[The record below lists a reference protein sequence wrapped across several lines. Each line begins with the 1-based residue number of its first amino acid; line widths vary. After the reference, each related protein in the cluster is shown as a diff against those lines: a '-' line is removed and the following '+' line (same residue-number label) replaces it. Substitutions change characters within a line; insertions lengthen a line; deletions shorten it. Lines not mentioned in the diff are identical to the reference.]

1 MNSLIGVIFKNS
13 KRRDNKN
20 KISKREIF
28 LNAISFIIVFG
39 FLALI
44 MGIISIYVTIKLSEI
59 EQTYAFINIL
69 LLLNFILLFAKS
81 IFESLNV
88 LYFSKDLKVL
98 LRLPLKS
105 KDILNAKLINMIV
118 SEYEMEIIM
127 LAIPMIV
134 YGIYTNVSL
143 IFYLY
148 MIIILIILPVIP
160 ILITSFIIA
169 IIMRF
174 TNSIKNK
181 NKAMYITIFISIFLV
196 GIITSFFETNSYLSI
211 SSFEDMILTANGLSE
226 YIVNSFMLIKPI
238 MNTLL
243 NYDNVIGF
251 QDLIIYIIESVICYK
266 IIVFLMSKIYLK
278 GAVGT
283 TINSSKRK
291 FIINNELTLK
301 DFKKKNKN
309 ISYLKKE
316 LKILS
321 RTPIFLLQCIIMP
334 IIYPILVFL
343 IMAGFISFANS
354 VGVDALSEFYNRLLE
369 VSGTAIFICI
379 GQVFYMMNFCS
390 IIAVSKESKNSII
403 IKYIPVKL
411 KTQFNIK
418 ISLGILLN
426 MISVFLVS
434 VVYYICTKNLL
445 NTVIL
450 FIVLIFVNIICEKVK
465 ILIDLKRPQISWDNE
480 YTMMKQNTNVLYEL
494 FYTLIVIG
502 IAMLITIFIK
512 NILLYLIFALFL
524 CIIINA
530 LINEFLYQKQDYI
543 FRKIF

>member
-1 MNSLIGVIFKNS
+1 MKSLTGVIFKNS
-13 KRRDNKN
+13 KRRDNQN
-20 KISKREIF
+20 KITKKEVL
-28 LNAISFIIVFG
+28 LNALSFIIVFV
-39 FLALI
+39 FLALVMVI
-44 MGIISIYVTIKLSEI
+44 VSIYVTVKLAEI

-69 LLLNFILLFAKS
+69 LLLNFFLLFAKS

-98 LRLPLKS
+98 LRLPLKP
-105 KDILNAKLINMIV
+105 KDILDAKLINMII
-118 SEYEMEIIM
+118 SEYEMELIM

-134 YGIYTNVSL
+134 YGIFTHVGFM
-143 IFYLY
+143 FYIY
-148 MIIILIILPVIP
+148 MFIILLILPIIP

-181 NKAMYITIFISIFLV
+181 NKAMYITIFVSILIVGIVTSIFE
-196 GIITSFFETNSYLSI
+196 INSNVSI
-211 SSFEDMILTANGLSE
+211 SGFEDMILTANGLSE
-226 YIVNSFMLIKPI
+226 QIANSFVLIKPI

-243 NYDNVIGF
+243 NYDNITGL
-251 QDLIIYIIESVICYK
+251 QNLIIYVIESFVCYK

-278 GAVGT
+278 GAIGT
-283 TINSSKRK
+283 TINSTRRK
-291 FIINNELTLK
+291 EFLNNKLTLK

-309 ISYLKKE
+309 IAYLKKE
-316 LKILS
+316 FKILS

-343 IMAGFISFANS
+343 IMASFISFANR
-354 VGVDALSEFYNRLLE
+354 VGVDALAEFYDRLLE
-369 VSGTAIFICI
+369 VSGTAIFIGI

-403 IKYIPVKL
+403 SKYIPIKL
-411 KTQFNIK
+411 YKQFNLK
-418 ISLGILLN
+418 IQIGTLIN
-426 MISVFLVS
+426 MVSGFLVS
-434 VVYYICTKNLL
+434 VVYYICTKNIL
-445 NTVIL
+445 NTIIL
-450 FIVLIFVNIICEKVK
+450 FIVLIFINMICEKFK
-465 ILIDLKRPQISWDNE
+465 LLIDLKRPQISWDSE

-502 IAMLITIFIK
+502 ILMLITIFIK
-512 NILLYLIFALFL
+512 NILLYLIFVLIL
-524 CIIINA
+524 CIIINTV
-530 LINEFLYQKQDYI
+530 INEYIYQKQDYI

>member
-181 NKAMYITIFISIFLV
+181 NKAMYITIFVAIFLV

-226 YIVNSFMLIKPI
+226 YIANSFILIKPI
-238 MNTLL
+238 MNTL
-243 NYDNVIGF
+243 
-251 QDLIIYIIESVICYK
+251 C
-266 IIVFLMSKIYLK
+266 
-278 GAVGT
+278 
-283 TINSSKRK
+283 
-291 FIINNELTLK
+291 
-301 DFKKKNKN
+301 
-309 ISYLKKE
+309 
-316 LKILS
+316 
-321 RTPIFLLQCIIMP
+321 
-334 IIYPILVFL
+334 
-343 IMAGFISFANS
+343 
-354 VGVDALSEFYNRLLE
+354 
-369 VSGTAIFICI
+369 
-379 GQVFYMMNFCS
+379 
-390 IIAVSKESKNSII
+390 
-403 IKYIPVKL
+403 
-411 KTQFNIK
+411 
-418 ISLGILLN
+418 N
-426 MISVFLVS
+426 ML
-434 VVYYICTKNLL
+434 
-445 NTVIL
+445 
-450 FIVLIFVNIICEKVK
+450 
-465 ILIDLKRPQISWDNE
+465 
-480 YTMMKQNTNVLYEL
+480 
-494 FYTLIVIG
+494 
-502 IAMLITIFIK
+502 
-512 NILLYLIFALFL
+512 
-524 CIIINA
+524 
-530 LINEFLYQKQDYI
+530 
-543 FRKIF
+543 

>member
-181 NKAMYITIFISIFLV
+181 NKAMYITIFVAIFLV

-226 YIVNSFMLIKPI
+226 YIANSFILIKPI
-238 MNTLL
+238 MNTLV

-251 QDLIIYIIESVICYK
+251 QNLITYIVESVICYK

-291 FIINNELTLK
+291 SILNNELTLK
-301 DFKKKNKN
+301 NFKKKNKN
-309 ISYLKKE
+309 IAYLKKE
-316 LKILS
+316 VKILS

-354 VGVDALSEFYNRLLE
+354 VGVDALSEFYNRLLD

-426 MISVFLVS
+426 MISGFLVS
-434 VVYYICTKNLL
+434 VVIYC
-445 NTVIL
+445 
-450 FIVLIFVNIICEKVK
+450 VNIC
-465 ILIDLKRPQISWDNE
+465 
-480 YTMMKQNTNVLYEL
+480 
-494 FYTLIVIG
+494 
-502 IAMLITIFIK
+502 
-512 NILLYLIFALFL
+512 
-524 CIIINA
+524 
-530 LINEFLYQKQDYI
+530 
-543 FRKIF
+543 